1 MWVPGVVV
9 CDSCAAMM
17 SLAGRSGH
25 SRYPNAHNIVFDF
38 DLSQN
43 HHEDVNAMTFRRIG
57 HYHVGEQPLDRI
69 RHRFQQLKEQ
79 YVDLAHI
86 TFDERGIPST
96 PAHCEQMRKAYIHH
110 VQTAHVA
117 KNFRLDDYS
126 LWRQT
131 HDPCLVAMMNQSNK
145 RPPALSRMK
154 KIMETPNALDLFEA
168 HQCKLQQIMLLRP
181 EFNPTE
187 LLKVSEDEMESY
199 LERHDRHADCERT
212 WSIWKNRPNT
222 TKLNARKV
230 PRPR

>member
-1 MWVPGVVV
+1 MRTI
-9 CDSCAAMM
+9 
-17 SLAGRSGH
+17 L
-25 SRYPNAHNIVFDF
+25 YLIF

-43 HHEDVNAMTFRRIG
+43 HGDDVNAMTFRRLG
-57 HYHVGEQPLDRI
+57 LYHVGEQPLDRI

-96 PAHCEQMRKAYIHH
+96 PEQCGQMRRAYIHH
-110 VQTAHVA
+110 VQTAHVS
-117 KNFRLDDYS
+117 KNMSIRLDDYS

-154 KIMETPNALDLFEA
+154 QIMETPNALHLFEA

-181 EFNPTE
+181 EFNTTE
-187 LLKVSEDEMESY
+187 LLMINEDEIEAR
-199 LERHDRHADCERT
+199 LERHDRQAGCDRT
-212 WSIWKNRPNT
+212 WSIWT
-222 TKLNARKV
+222 TGL
-230 PRPR
+230 PF